1 MILVIEYMVEFLLHV
16 RLFSTYVKEL
26 VQNIFAFLYIAFL
39 KIHHFHS
46 QS

>member
-26 VQNIFAFLYIAFL
+26 VQNIIAFLYIAFL

>member
-1 MILVIEYMVEFLLHV
+1 MILVIEYMVEFLHV

-39 KIHHFHS
+39 KIHNFHS